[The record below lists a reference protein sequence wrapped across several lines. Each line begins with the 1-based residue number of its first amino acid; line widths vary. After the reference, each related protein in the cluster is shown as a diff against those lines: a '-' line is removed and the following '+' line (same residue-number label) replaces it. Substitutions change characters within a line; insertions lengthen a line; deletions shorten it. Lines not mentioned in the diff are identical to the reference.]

1 MSRRSPCFIESMARV
16 DIWCRALV
24 RLPRY
29 VSDWGMNKA
38 AREVAR
44 SLYGHLDDA
53 LRLHRN
59 IQEQHVFPAV
69 LASVDRADGLADL
82 VAGFVAEHIALEGA
96 WQTLRPTLAAVALCR
111 PAMLSIDETTRFAAM
126 YREHVAVEA
135 RHLSTLISTDS
146 PGQRQ
151 RKSERC

>member
-1 MSRRSPCFIESMARV
+1 MARV

-44 SLYGHLDDA
+44 SLCGHLDDA

-59 IQEQHVFPAV
+59 IQEDSFFPAM
-69 LASVDRADGLADL
+69 LASVNNADRVVDV
-82 VAGFVAEHIALEGA
+82 VAGFVAEHRALESA
-96 WQTLRPTLAAVALCR
+96 WQTLRPSLAAVALCR

-126 YREHVAVEA
+126 YREHVGVEA
-135 RHLSTLISTDS
+135 RHVSALRANGCAL
-146 PGQRQ
+146 PGV
-151 RKSERC
+151 